1 MAIDSENVSIWWR
14 HHEQLKFKAL
24 VSNHVLLFYVDIITL
39 LLFSA
44 GLVHIRM
51 ENKPQLLW
59 NHIYIS

>member
-1 MAIDSENVSIWWR
+1 MAIDAENVSIWWR
-14 HHEQLKFKAL
+14 HHEQLKFKVL
-24 VSNHVLLFYVDIITL
+24 VSNYVLLFYVDIITL

-51 ENKPQLLW
+51 ENKPQLLL